1 MKKLHLL
8 SCFLFLLS
16 FSSIAQTKEKS
27 SLLWEISGNGLQQ
40 PSYLFGTVHMICKED
55 FFFPELLKEKFIN
68 AGEVFLEVD
77 MDDPSMMMKMMN
89 LIQMPKGQTIK
100 QLFGDTAF
108 KKFDSSYKKITGS
121 SAVMFNTF
129 KPFMLISMLSEK
141 TLSCT
146 SRESYEETFMKLA
159 AANKKDIK
167 GLETV
172 EYQMGVFDSVPGSV
186 MVSYLNDMVNNFQNQ
201 TTSFQKLV
209 NIYKAQDIDSLFSMA
224 YKDVKELDPET
235 ELLSKRNSNWIPV
248 MKTNMQKTSC
258 FFAVC
263 AAHLGGDIG
272 VFSVL
277 RKQGYTVKPVKL

>member
-16 FSSIAQTKEKS
+16 FSSIAQTKQKS

-258 FFAVC
+258 FFAVG

-272 VFSVL
+272 VISLL

>member
-258 FFAVC
+258 FFAVG

-272 VFSVL
+272 VISLL

>member
-146 SRESYEETFMKLA
+146 SRESYEETFIKLA

-258 FFAVC
+258 FFAVG

-272 VFSVL
+272 VISLL